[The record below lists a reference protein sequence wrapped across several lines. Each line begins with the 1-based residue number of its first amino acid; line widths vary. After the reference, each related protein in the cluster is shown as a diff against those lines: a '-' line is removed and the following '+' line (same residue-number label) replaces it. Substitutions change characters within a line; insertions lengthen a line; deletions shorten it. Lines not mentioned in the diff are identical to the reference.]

1 MPSYY
6 ETFGLVYPEA
16 MSQGLPV
23 IYSKNQGFDGQF
35 EEGYIGYR
43 VDPHDPLDIAEK
55 INKIVENYS
64 ELSQNAIQAYKKFSW
79 DILAEEYIAIYKS
92 IV

>member
-1 MPSYY
+1 MVNLKKDISAIV
-6 ETFGLVYPEA
+6 LI
-16 MSQGLPV
+16 L
-23 IYSKNQGFDGQF
+23 
-35 EEGYIGYR
+35 
-43 VDPHDPLDIAEK
+43 HDPLDIAEK